1 MAEAEKIKQKYGC
14 CYTSMVGK
22 DETIEVP
29 SVGGRKPRILSRQ
42 LLAEILEPRMEEI
55 FTLVNRELVKS
66 GFDDQIASGVVIT
79 GGTSILEGMPE
90 LAEQIFNLPV
100 RRGVPQDIGGLV
112 DVVNS
117 PVYATGVG
125 LVVYGSK
132 NQGIREFPTAQSDD
146 HVFRRVTR
154 RMKEW
159 LGEFF

>member
-1 MAEAEKIKQKYGC
+1 
-14 CYTSMVGK
+14 
-22 DETIEVP
+22 
-29 SVGGRKPRILSRQ
+29 
-42 LLAEILEPRMEEI
+42 
-55 FTLVNRELVKS
+55 
-66 GFDDQIASGVVIT
+66 
-79 GGTSILEGMPE
+79 MPE

-132 NQGIREFPTAQSDD
+132 NQGIREFPTAQNDD
-146 HVFRRVTR
+146 NVFRRVTR

-159 LGEFF
+159 FGEFF